1 MSKLTRFL
9 FGAYTLKIPAERA
22 HEVFNVLIT
31 NNIPFGKTKE
41 KDGAISVCLSPK
53 GYRRY
58 KSICGEEARFGE
70 KAEQTG
76 AFAILRRYRLRFG
89 MFAGMLIFALSV
101 AVSTFFVWDIN
112 VTGNVSITEAEI
124 MERLDAYGFRA
135 GTFIPSAD
143 TEEICE
149 RILLEA
155 GNISFMKINMRGT
168 VASVEIRER
177 REDAAAAEEE
187 SAPSNLV
194 AKYDAQIERFEVSGG
209 VPAVSYL
216 QPVKKGDLLI
226 SGIIDSNALGYRLV
240 RARGKVFARVTLAFE
255 AFVNFET
262 TQKTYTGKEISQKS
276 IKIFAKSLNL
286 SKNTII
292 PYEKYD
298 TIVDEE
304 KIYLFGVIELPIYR
318 VTITYREY
326 EDAPYTLTRDEAY
339 TRACK
344 ALDEQTAGVLYEAE
358 ILSRSTALRENET
371 GLGLYTE
378 VYCIIDIAEEVKIS
392 TARR

>member
-9 FGAYTLKIPAERA
+9 FGAYTLTVPSERA
-22 HEVFNVLIT
+22 RDVFNVLIT

-41 KDGAISVCLSPK
+41 KDGGVSVCLSPK

-58 KSICGEEARFGE
+58 RKICGEEFLFGE
-70 KAEQTG
+70 KAREIG

-89 MFAGMLIFALSV
+89 MFAGALIFALSV
-101 AVSTFFVWDIN
+101 FLSSFFVWDIN
-112 VTGNVSITEAEI
+112 VSGNVNLTEAEI
-124 MERLDAYGFRA
+124 MERLDAYGFRL

-143 TEEICE
+143 TDEICE

-168 VASVEIRER
+168 VASVEIHER
-177 REDAAAAEEE
+177 KDDAVAEEDT
-187 SAPSNLV
+187 SPSNLV

-209 VPAVSYL
+209 VPAVEYL
-216 QPVKKGDLLI
+216 QAVKKGELLV

-255 AFVNFET
+255 STIPFET
-262 TQKTYTGKEISQKS
+262 TQKTYTGEEISEKS
-276 IKIFAKSLNL
+276 IKFFSKSLNL
-286 SKNTII
+286 LKNTNI

-298 TIVDEE
+298 TIVNEE
-304 KIYLFGVIELPIYR
+304 KLYLFGIIELPIFVCA
-318 VTITYREY
+318 VTYKEY
-326 EDAPYTLTRDEAY
+326 EEKPYTLTREEAY
-339 TRACK
+339 ARART
-344 ALDEQTAGVLYEAE
+344 ALSEQTESALAEAE
-358 ILSRSTALRENET
+358 ILSRSTSLTEDETAMYLR
-371 GLGLYTE
+371 TE

-392 TARR
+392 TN

>member
-9 FGAYTLKIPAERA
+9 FGAYTLSVPAERA
-22 HEVFNVLIT
+22 HEVLNVLIT

-41 KDGAISVCLSPK
+41 KEGLLAICLSPK

-58 KSICGEEARFGE
+58 RSICGEEARFGE
-70 KAEQTG
+70 KAAQTG
-76 AFAILRRYRLRFG
+76 VFAILRRYRLRFG
-89 MFAGMLIFALSV
+89 MFAGMLIFALSLI
-101 AVSTFFVWDIN
+101 ASAFFVWDIN

-124 MERLDAYGFRA
+124 LERLDAYGFRA

-177 REDAAAAEEE
+177 REDAAAAEDN
-187 SAPSNLV
+187 SPSNLV
-194 AKYDAQIERFEVSGG
+194 SKYDAQIERFEVSGG
-209 VPAVSYL
+209 VPAVAYL
-216 QPVKKGDLLI
+216 QPVKKGDLLV

-240 RARGKVFARVTLAFE
+240 RARGKVFARVTLAYE
-255 AFVNFET
+255 AFVSFET

-304 KIYLFGVIELPIYR
+304 KLYLFGVIELPIYR
-318 VTITYREY
+318 VNVTYREY
-326 EDAPYTLTRDEAY
+326 KDVPYTLTRDEAY

-344 ALDEQTAGVLYEAE
+344 ALDEQTESVLAEAE

-378 VYCIIDIAEEVKIS
+378 VYCIIDIAEEVKIATS
-392 TARR
+392 